1 MLNNTYDALGYR
13 YGILATNKED
23 IQEIISENAN
33 NEKMDW
39 IRLIQTMAN
48 NGDLIIVDFEDVDG
62 LTLKEFKEYKMF
74 NNDLLLF
81 VMYDKACTRD
91 ESQNHKDEF
100 CIRHTLIQSLD
111 LFSDNMNIDD
121 VITTAL
127 LHLYNTQ
134 DELTKRR
141 TKCFLERYKYGTK
154 EATNNAISKRMVKEN
169 EKHFT

>member
-1 MLNNTYDALGYR
+1 MLNNTYNASGYR
-13 YGILATNKED
+13 YGILATNNED

-39 IRLIQTMAN
+39 IKLIQTMAN

-91 ESQNHKDEF
+91 ESQNHRDEF

-111 LFSDNMNIDD
+111 SYPNSMDIDD
-121 VITTAL
+121 IITEIIPNKKAKNLTQNQKDKL
-127 LHLYNTQ
+127 LS
-134 DELTKRR
+134 
-141 TKCFLERYKYGTK
+141 
-154 EATNNAISKRMVKEN
+154 AISYNIKCK
-169 EKHFT
+169 